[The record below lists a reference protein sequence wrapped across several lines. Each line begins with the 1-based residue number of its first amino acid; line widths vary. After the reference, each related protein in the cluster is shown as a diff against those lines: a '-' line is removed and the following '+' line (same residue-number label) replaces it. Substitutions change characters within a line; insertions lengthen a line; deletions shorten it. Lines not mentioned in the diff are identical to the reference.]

1 MEAFVKNIFLLP
13 LSYPYVTTIKGIG
26 ESGEFCETFRL
37 KEDQFIEVWL
47 GMNIWNARWFHILES
62 FRDIF

>member
-1 MEAFVKNIFLLP
+1 MEAFVKNIFLLR

-47 GMNIWNARWFHILES
+47 GINI
-62 FRDIF
+62 